1 MQTGTATAWWQ
12 QRVNTVKDY
21 IRANLT
27 SDLKLASVAEVAHAS
42 PYHFHRMFKAV
53 CGETVAAF
61 TRRARL
67 ERAAY
72 LMKAA
77 PKRPLGSIAIEAGFP
92 TLAEFSR
99 AFKRQYGLAP
109 RSWDRSSELNIL
121 PDCVQE
127 IPPYPANHA
136 FDAQIVSH
144 DACRLAYIRIHTW
157 FEVDKLKVG
166 FTHLTDWLAARG
178 VDWRHQPL
186 IGMSWDHYQTTPI
199 ENIRYDLA
207 FPVPE
212 IIAGDGE
219 FGIYTLPAFRA
230 VEVHCQGSL
239 VTVAQAWDYLY
250 DDWFVASRYEPAN
263 LPAMKRFCQHPDVLD
278 WASWD
283 LKCSIALMP
292 AQP

>member
-1 MQTGTATAWWQ
+1 MKTGTATAWWQ
-12 QRVNTVKDY
+12 QRINAVKDHV
-21 IRANLT
+21 RANLT

-42 PYHFHRMFKAV
+42 PYHFHRIFKAV
-53 CGETVAAF
+53 CGETVAEF

-77 PKRPLGSIAIEAGFP
+77 PKRPLSSIALDVGFP
-92 TLAEFSR
+92 ALAEFSR

-109 RSWDRSSELNIL
+109 STWDRTSELNIL
-121 PDCVQE
+121 PDFIKA
-127 IPPYPANHA
+127 IPPPSHA
-136 FDAQIVSH
+136 FDAQIVHHPAS
-144 DACRLAYIRIHTW
+144 RLAYIRIHTW

-166 FTHLTDWLAARG
+166 FAHLTEWLSARG
-178 VDWRHQPL
+178 IDWRQLPL
-186 IGMSWDHYQTTPI
+186 VGMSWDNYQTTPL

-212 IIAGDGE
+212 PIEADGE
-219 FGIYTLPAFRA
+219 IGIYTLPAFRA
-230 VEVHCQGSL
+230 VEVHCQGHLSF
-239 VTVAQAWDYLY
+239 VAQAWDFLY

-263 LPAMKRFCQHPDVLD
+263 LPAMKRFRRHPDELD

-283 LKCSIALMP
+283 LNCSIALMP
-292 AQP
+292 ASP